1 LISVNRLTYEIIK
14 KIQVKPDYYRVEISK
29 LPSGSTVIDAGIE
42 APGGY
47 DAGLLTTE
55 IAMGGAG
62 KAQLGFAD
70 YDGLQLP
77 TVIVSTDHPGIS
89 LFGAQLAGWRVK
101 AGDYQADGSGPAR
114 ALALRP
120 KNVFEKIKYKDEAD
134 VAVIL
139 LETEEKP
146 PDEAALYIADRC
158 NVKPENVYIVLTST
172 TSMSGML
179 QISGRVVEVGFFR
192 LDLLGFDLTKVKYAS
207 GYAPIMPLHPDMGRA
222 MGRAE
227 DAITYGGIVNYVVD
241 EDEEVVKEIINKA
254 SSLAAPDYGRP
265 SYDIYKSVDFDFT
278 KIDPAIFAPAMVTIT
293 CSRTG
298 GSFTAGEINY
308 GLIHSSVKD

>member
-14 KIQVKPDYYRVEISK
+14 EIQGKPNYYGIKVSN
-29 LPSGSTVIDAGIE
+29 LPSGSKVIDTGIE
-42 APGGY
+42 AHGGY

-62 KAQLGFAD
+62 KAKLGFAN
-70 YDGLQLP
+70 YDGLHLP
-77 TVIVSTDHPGIS
+77 TVMVSTNHPGIS

-120 KNVFEKIKYKDEAD
+120 KNVFEKINYKDEAD

-146 PDEAALYIADRC
+146 PDDAALYIADRC
-158 NVKPENVYIVLTST
+158 KVKPEDVYIVLTST
-172 TSMSGML
+172 TSMSGMI

-192 LDLLGFDLTKVKYAS
+192 LDILGFDLTKVKYAS
-207 GYAPIMPLHPDMGRA
+207 GYAPIMPLHPDMGRS

-227 DAITYGGIVNYVVD
+227 DAITYGGVVNYIVD
-241 EDEEVVKEIINKA
+241 EEEDVIKEIINEA

-293 CSRTG
+293 CSKTG
-298 GSFTAGEINY
+298 GSFTSGEINY
-308 GLIHSSVKD
+308 ALIRSSV